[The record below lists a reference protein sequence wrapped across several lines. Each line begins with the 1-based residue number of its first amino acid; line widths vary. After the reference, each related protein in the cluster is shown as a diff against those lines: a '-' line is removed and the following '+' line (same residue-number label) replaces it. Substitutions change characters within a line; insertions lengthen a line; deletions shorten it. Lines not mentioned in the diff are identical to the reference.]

1 MRSEDILITL
11 VLPSGLPAL
20 GADEQPN
27 ANGGGFVSLIFRGA
41 NGLATNVPG
50 MSTYVGLLR
59 GINVGGTGKLP
70 MSELKLLMANLG
82 CENIKTYIQSG
93 NVVFDAEP
101 EEWNERISDAIDS
114 SIGFRPRVLTLT
126 DSEFRSVAAG
136 NPFPTDEP
144 KATHVYFL
152 DGTPSW
158 TAKTEM
164 ESVKSDLERFY
175 ITDAAVYLHT
185 PEFLSGSRL
194 APKLE
199 RLIGVPATAR
209 NWRTV
214 EKILAMLDER

>member
-1 MRSEDILITL
+1 
-11 VLPSGLPAL
+11 
-20 GADEQPN
+20 
-27 ANGGGFVSLIFRGA
+27 
-41 NGLATNVPG
+41 

-70 MSELKLLMANLG
+70 MAELKAFLADLG
-82 CENIKTYIQSG
+82 CENVRTYIQSG
-93 NVVFDAEP
+93 NVVFDAAP
-101 EEWNERISDAIDS
+101 GEWSERISDAIES
-114 SIGFRPRVLTLT
+114 SAGFRPRVLILT
-126 DSEFRSVAAG
+126 DDEFRSVAGG

-144 KATHVYFL
+144 KAMHVYFL
-152 DGTPSW
+152 DGQPNW
-158 TAKTEM
+158 TAKAEM

-194 APKLE
+194 AAKLE
-199 RLIGVPATAR
+199 SLIGVPATAR